1 MVTAPSRGPL
11 NNRNLWIALAALVVV
26 GGASL
31 YAVRS
36 FQQARQAEQE
46 EAAAPVPERVSV
58 AALGRI
64 EPTSRVIDVAASETG
79 VITQVL
85 VNEGDDVTD
94 GQTLAYLDSYDIR
107 RAERDYAASQLAEA
121 RRELTAKTQL
131 GEARIQEA
139 QTLEDKAGTPQD
151 QAIRAQQAAID
162 SIQAQLDLAL
172 VDLDRFEDLH
182 RQGAIA
188 LQLLQEQRAEV
199 SELRSRIAE
208 AQATKAQLEA
218 NQGADLNSVSAQVAS
233 AEANLTLSQVEAGV
247 ASAEQNLALAE
258 ARLALAVVEAP
269 MAGQILDIYI
279 EPGESVS
286 GQRILSMGNT
296 DDMIVVAEV
305 YETDVG
311 LVDVGQPVEVISRN
325 GAFDET
331 LTGTVQEIGLQI
343 FKNDVLDD
351 DPAANADS
359 RVVEV
364 EIAVDQDEAIDELTN
379 LQVDVLIEVED

>member
-11 NNRNLWIALAALVVV
+11 NNRNLWIALAALVVI

-36 FQQARQAEQE
+36 FQQARQEEAE

-64 EPTSRVIDVAASETG
+64 EPASRVIDVAASETG
-79 VITQVL
+79 VVTEIL
-85 VNEGDDVTD
+85 VEEGAEVTD

-107 RAERDYAASQLAEA
+107 KAERDYAASQLAEA
-121 RRELTAKTQL
+121 RRELDAKTQL
-131 GEARIQEA
+131 GQARIQEA
-139 QTLEDKAGTPQD
+139 ETLEDKAGTPQT

-172 VDLDRFEDLH
+172 VDLDRFEGLYQ
-182 RQGAIA
+182 QGAIA
-188 LQLLQEQRAEV
+188 LQLLQEQRAKV
-199 SELRSRIAE
+199 TELRSRIAE

-218 NQGADLNSVSAQVAS
+218 NQGADLNSASAQVAS
-233 AEANLTLSQVEAGV
+233 AEANLTLSQVETGV

-258 ARLALAVVEAP
+258 ARLALAEVTAP
-269 MAGQILDIYI
+269 IDGQILDIYI

-296 DDMIVVAEV
+296 DDMMVVAEV
-305 YETDVG
+305 YETDIG
-311 LVDVGQPVEVISRN
+311 LVEVGQPVEIISRN

-331 LTGTVQEIGLQI
+331 LTGTVQDIGLQI

-364 EIAVDQDEAIDELTN
+364 EIAVNQDEVIDELTN

>member
-36 FQQARQAEQE
+36 FQQARQAEQA

-64 EPTSRVIDVAASETG
+64 EPASRVVDVAASETG
-79 VITQVL
+79 IITQVL
-85 VNEGDDVTD
+85 VEESDAVTT
-94 GQTLAYLDSYDIR
+94 GQTLAYLDSYEVR
-107 RAERDYAASQLAEA
+107 KAERDYAASQLEEA
-121 RRELTAKTQL
+121 RRKLTAETRL
-131 GEARIQEA
+131 GQARIQEA
-139 QTLEDKAGTPQD
+139 ATLEDKAGTPQT
-151 QAIRAQQAAID
+151 QAIRAQQAAIE

-172 VDLDRFEDLH
+172 VDLNRFEDLYQ
-182 RQGAIA
+182 QGAIA
-188 LQLLQEQRAEV
+188 LQSLQEQRAKV
-199 SELRSRIAE
+199 SELRSKIAE

-218 NQGADLNSVSAQVAS
+218 TQGADLDSASAQVTS
-233 AEANLTLSQVEAGV
+233 AEANLALSQVEAGV
-247 ASAEQNLALAE
+247 AAAEQNLALAE
-258 ARLALAVVEAP
+258 ARLTLSVVTAP
-269 MAGQILDIYI
+269 LAGQILDVYI

-286 GQRILSMGNT
+286 GQRILSMGDT
-296 DDMIVVAEV
+296 DNMIVVAEV
-305 YETDVG
+305 YETDIG
-311 LVDVGQPVEVISRN
+311 LVDVGQPVEITSRN
-325 GAFDET
+325 GAFAET
-331 LTGTVQEIGLQI
+331 LTGTVQAIGLQI

-351 DPAANADS
+351 DPAANADA

-364 EIAVDQDEAIDELTN
+364 EIAVDQDEVIDELTN